1 MKIINRL
8 FTTLL
13 VTTLLIGCKEQ
24 NEITEVLAYPPIEIG
39 NSWEYTATQQL
50 KNISYSNDSLIG
62 RFDSIITNDITIR
75 VEDTITN
82 DGVKFFQISIK
93 QGSLTSYQYIV
104 VDDSGLK
111 GYNLGAGLD
120 IDQFFPNNSYDFFC
134 HNPFDKNAYGQSQKS
149 LIKKSSAIPTELP
162 LILKYPLIIGE
173 SWSVDELSKTEKTV
187 SEFSQISVG
196 SNTFDCF
203 KIDYKFY
210 NNTNASTIDYISS
223 CGLVKRTRLIK
234 NVNLGYNCYGDYYE
248 NINIE
253 NYNLMKK

>member
-1 MKIINRL
+1 MKIIYRL

-24 NEITEVLAYPPIEIG
+24 NEITEVLSYPPIDIG

-62 RFDSIITNDITIR
+62 RFDSIITNAITIR

-93 QGSLTSYQYIV
+93 HGFSTGYQYV
-104 VDDSGLK
+104 AVDKSGLK
-111 GYNLGAGLD
+111 GYNILAGLD
-120 IDQFFPNNSYDFFC
+120 IDQFFQNYLYDFFC
-134 HNPFDKNAYGQSQKS
+134 HNPFDKKAFGQSQKS
-149 LIKKSSAIPTELP
+149 LIRKSSFSQTELP
-162 LILKYPLIIGE
+162 LILKYPLTVGD
-173 SWSVDELSKTEKTV
+173 SWRVDEVTKTEKTV

-196 SNTFDCF
+196 SNTFNCF

-210 NNTNASTIDYISS
+210 NNTSASTIDYISS
-223 CGLVKRTRLIK
+223 YGLVKRTKLIK